1 MGQWI
6 DVNKIVYIRD
16 DIANN
21 LIRYNGL
28 RVIKTDEFRKNLG
41 ISNNQS
47 IPTERDIIATIM
59 KIFAKK
65 MGKAI

>member
-6 DVNKIVYIRD
+6 DVNKSVYIRD

>member
-6 DVNKIVYIRD
+6 DVNKSVYIRD

-41 ISNNQS
+41 ISNNQ
-47 IPTERDIIATIM
+47 TERDIIATIM

>member
-6 DVNKIVYIRD
+6 DVNKSVYIRD

-47 IPTERDIIATIM
+47 IRTERDIIATIM

>member
-6 DVNKIVYIRD
+6 DVNKSVYIRD

-28 RVIKTDEFRKNLG
+28 RVIKTDEFRKILEF
-41 ISNNQS
+41 Q
-47 IPTERDIIATIM
+47 TIM

>member
-6 DVNKIVYIRD
+6 DVNKSVYIRD

-47 IPTERDIIATIM
+47 IRTERDMIATIM

>member
-6 DVNKIVYIRD
+6 DVNKSVYIRG

>member
-6 DVNKIVYIRD
+6 DVNKSVYIRD

-65 MGKAI
+65 NG

>member
-6 DVNKIVYIRD
+6 DVNKSVYIRD

-28 RVIKTDEFRKNLG
+28 RVIKTDEFRKILEFQT
-41 ISNNQS
+41 INQFGQKE
-47 IPTERDIIATIM
+47 T
-59 KIFAKK
+59 
-65 MGKAI
+65 

>member
-6 DVNKIVYIRD
+6 DVNKSVNIDVNIDVNIRD

-28 RVIKTDEFRKNLG
+28 RVIKTDEFRKILEFQT
-41 ISNNQS
+41 INQFGQKE
-47 IPTERDIIATIM
+47 T
-59 KIFAKK
+59 
-65 MGKAI
+65 